1 MFKKKSLFL
10 IIILFIFIE
19 STNLLASDKSK
30 IIDNLNKTQDIKFD
44 FIQISFDKKE
54 SGFCFLKR
62 PHFLKCI
69 YNDENQKE
77 LIINR
82 KNLVIHHKKYNKTY
96 FYPISK
102 SYFVEIL
109 DKEKFKNLIFEGNI
123 SLNEKTFEIKYFT
136 EKGEITFFFEK
147 NTYDLLGWKIVDING
162 NSTSFKISN
171 IKTNQN
177 LERGIFSI
185 PEIN

>member
-96 FYPISK
+96 F
-102 SYFVEIL
+102 
-109 DKEKFKNLIFEGNI
+109 
-123 SLNEKTFEIKYFT
+123 
-136 EKGEITFFFEK
+136 
-147 NTYDLLGWKIVDING
+147 
-162 NSTSFKISN
+162 
-171 IKTNQN
+171 
-177 LERGIFSI
+177 
-185 PEIN
+185 